1 MKRYN
6 ILTKRTYEKNGQE
19 KTAWLRVGTLTQF
32 PATEQKEESFIM
44 ELNMFPHTRF
54 FVLEQKE
61 KEDKPAEDK
70 PEPEVEGEPIN
81 AEEIPF

>member
-6 ILTKRTYEKNGQE
+6 ILTKRTYEKNGEE
-19 KTAWLRVGTLTQF
+19 KAQWLRVGTLTQF

-44 ELNMFPHTRF
+44 DLNMFPHTRF
-54 FVLEQKE
+54 FVLEQK
-61 KEDKPAEDK
+61 KREDKAGEEK
-70 PEPEVEGEPIN
+70 PEPEVEGDEVN